1 MSGSRDV
8 VVYADDGGEEWY
20 IEVDKS
26 NVLAVNGG
34 PLQFPN
40 GTTPSL
46 PRSITPRTCT
56 YRSLD
61 GKQSRK
67 IVVLSSETTPLDL
80 PNTITGIGYTAEG
93 APTLSLTFYKSY
105 YHGER
110 QSFRTTNED
119 TGIVGPDS

>member
-8 VVYADDGGEEWY
+8 VVYIDDGGEEWY
-20 IEVDKS
+20 LEVDKS

-34 PLQFPN
+34 PLQFPTP
-40 GTTPSL
+40 TTPSL
-46 PRSITPRTCT
+46 PKNIIPRTCT

-67 IVVLSSETTPLDL
+67 IVVLDGAVAPTDL
-80 PNTITGIGYTAEG
+80 PNTITGIGYDAAG
-93 APTLSLTFYKSY
+93 APTLSLNFFKSY

-110 QSFRTTNED
+110 QSFRVTGDD
-119 TGIVGPDS
+119 TGIIGPDS

>member
-8 VVYADDGGEEWY
+8 LVYTTDDVETY
-20 IEVDKS
+20 YVEVDKS
-26 NVLAVNGG
+26 NAVAVNGDIA
-34 PLQFPN
+34 FPSA
-40 GTTPSL
+40 TTKSL
-46 PRSITPRTCT
+46 PKSITPRTVT

-67 IVVLSSETTPLDL
+67 IVVLGPTPTPSNL
-80 PNTITGIGYTAEG
+80 PATITGIGYDAAG
-93 APTLSLTFYKSY
+93 SPTLNLTFYKAF

-110 QSFRTTNED
+110 QSFRSTGDD